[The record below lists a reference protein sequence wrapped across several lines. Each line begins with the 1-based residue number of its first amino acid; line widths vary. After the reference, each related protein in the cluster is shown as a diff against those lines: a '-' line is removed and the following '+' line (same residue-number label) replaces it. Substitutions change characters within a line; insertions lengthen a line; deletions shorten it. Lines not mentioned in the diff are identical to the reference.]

1 VKNQEIAAA
10 FERIADALDIKC
22 EQAFKIL
29 AYRKAARVLEELAE
43 DVEVLD
49 AEDRLCEVEGIGE
62 GLASKISEYLQT
74 GRMAKAEEAEH
85 GLPSGLF
92 ELLAVPGLGAKTVG
106 LAFKELGVAGLDD
119 LRRVIADGSLA
130 ALKGMGD
137 KKAANILK
145 GIGSFEKG
153 HERLLLGEA
162 FAVAEDVVAELGRA
176 KGAGRIE
183 AGGSLRRMRETIGD
197 IDILAEAEN
206 GREVI
211 AAFTAWNRVRRVL
224 GAGDTKASVLIEA
237 EGGERQ
243 VDLRIVERSS
253 FGAALQYFT
262 GSKAHNVKLRGL
274 AKARGLKVNE
284 YGVFR
289 GDKKIAG
296 REEVDVYKALGL
308 PWIPPEIREDRGE
321 IERAEERRLPV
332 LIERGDIRGDL
343 HCHTRASD
351 GRLTLEALVEL
362 ARAQGHAYIAV
373 CDHSR
378 SARYAGGLTPERVRE
393 QGGAIDALNRR
404 LKGFRVLKGTE
415 VDILPD
421 GTIDF
426 PDEVL
431 AGLDF
436 VVASVHSS
444 FRRDVTARM
453 IRALANP
460 YVDLIGH
467 PSGRLLTGR
476 EGYDVDLD
484 KVLDAARRNG
494 KAMELNSHIDR
505 LDLDDIHL
513 RMAKDK
519 GVLIGIG
526 TDTHG
531 ADGPAMIRFGLG
543 TARRG
548 WLEKADVLNT
558 LTAAALARW
567 RIKRIGASPNSGK
580 RG

>member
-1 VKNQEIAAA
+1 MKNREIAAA
-10 FERIADALDIKC
+10 FERIADALDIKG

-29 AYRKAARVLEELAE
+29 AYRKAARVLDDLTEDIEALAAA
-43 DVEVLD
+43 DK
-49 AEDRLCEVEGIGE
+49 LCDVEGIGE
-62 GLASKISEYLQT
+62 GLASKIVEYFKT
-74 GRMAKAEEAEH
+74 GRMAKAEEAER
-85 GLPSGLF
+85 GLPPGLF
-92 ELLAVPGLGAKTVG
+92 DLLAVPGLGAKTVG

-130 ALKGMGD
+130 ALKGMGE

-153 HERLLLGEA
+153 RERLLLGEA
-162 FAVAEDVVAELGRA
+162 FAIAEEVVAELNRGKGIGRV
-176 KGAGRIE
+176 E
-183 AGGSLRRMRETIGD
+183 AAGSLRRMRETIGD
-197 IDILAEAEN
+197 IDILAEAKD
-206 GREVI
+206 GRAVVGG
-211 AAFTAWNRVRRVL
+211 FTAWRRVRRVL
-224 GAGDTKASVLIEA
+224 AAGDTKASVLIAA

-243 VDLRIVERSS
+243 VDLRIVEPSS

-289 GDKKIAG
+289 RAKKIAG

-308 PWIPPEIREDRGE
+308 PWMPPEIREDRGE
-321 IERAEERRLPV
+321 IERAAEGRLPV
-332 LIERGDIRGDL
+332 LIERDDIRGDL
-343 HCHTRASD
+343 HCHTKASD
-351 GRLTLEALVEL
+351 GHLTLEALVEL
-362 ARAQGHAYIAV
+362 ARAQGHAYVAV

-393 QGGAIDALNRR
+393 QGIAIDALNRR
-404 LKGFRVLKGTE
+404 LRGFRVLKGTE

-436 VVASVHSS
+436 VVASVHSA
-444 FRRDVTARM
+444 FRKDVTARM
-453 IRALANP
+453 IKALANP
-460 YVDLIGH
+460 YVDMIGH

-476 EGYDVDLD
+476 EGYNVDLE
-484 KVLDAARRNG
+484 KVIDAARTNG

-505 LDLDDIHL
+505 LDLDDLHL
-513 RMAKDK
+513 RLAKDK
-519 GVLIGIG
+519 GVPIGIG
-526 TDTHG
+526 TDTHS

-548 WLEKADVLNT
+548 WLEQADVLNS

-567 RIKRIGASPNSGK
+567 RKKRIAK
-580 RG
+580 RS

>member
-1 VKNQEIAAA
+1 VKNREIAAA
-10 FERIADALDIKC
+10 FEHIADALDIKG

-29 AYRKAARVLEELAE
+29 AYRRAARVLDELAE
-43 DVEVLD
+43 DVAILD
-49 AEDRLCEVEGIGE
+49 AEDRLCDVEGIGE
-62 GLASKISEYLQT
+62 GLASKISEYLKT
-74 GRMAKAEEAEH
+74 GRMAKAEEAER
-85 GLPSGLF
+85 GLPPGLF
-92 ELLAVPGLGAKTVG
+92 DLLAVPGLGAKTVG

-162 FAVAEDVVAELGRA
+162 FAIAAEVIAELGRGRA
-176 KGAGRIE
+176 AGRIE
-183 AGGSLRRMRETIGD
+183 AAGSLRRMRETIGD
-197 IDILAEAEN
+197 IDILAEAKD
-206 GREVI
+206 GRKVI
-211 AAFTAWNRVRRVL
+211 DAFTAWSRVRRIL
-224 GAGDTKASVLIEA
+224 GAGETKASVLIAA
-237 EGGERQ
+237 EGGDRQ
-243 VDLRIVERSS
+243 VDLRIVEPAS

-274 AKARGLKVNE
+274 AKTRGLKVNE

-289 GDKKIAG
+289 GEKKIAG
-296 REEVDVYKALGL
+296 REEADVYKALGL
-308 PWIPPEIREDRGE
+308 PWMPPEMREDRGE
-321 IERAEERRLPV
+321 IERAGEGRLPI

-343 HCHTRASD
+343 HCHTKASD
-351 GRLTLEALVEL
+351 GRLTLEALADL
-362 ARAQGHAYIAV
+362 ARAQGHAYVAV

-393 QGGAIDALNRR
+393 QGLAIDALNRR

-436 VVASVHSS
+436 VVASVHSG
-444 FRRDVTARM
+444 FRKDVTARM
-453 IRALANP
+453 VKALANP
-460 YVDLIGH
+460 FVDLIGH

-476 EGYDVDLD
+476 EGYDVDLE
-484 KVLDAARRNG
+484 KVLDAARAAG

-519 GVLIGIG
+519 GVPIGIG

-531 ADGPAMIRFGLG
+531 PDGPAMIRFGVG

-567 RIKRIGASPNSGK
+567 RKNRIAKRS
-580 RG
+580 